1 MSSQPLRL
9 FHPRTLNKAYP
20 QAKILKENAIPAKPL
35 AILKKW
41 HDLIESGK
49 IKQQTEVQ
57 LQSSFISELCVEVLG
72 YKPMTKAGK
81 TGKWTLIPEERVG
94 KGSVDVCL
102 GSFSHTDKQ
111 QLVMFELKGADTSNM
126 DIAMK
131 GRKKSTVEQARKYAL
146 DANGKA
152 QWFMVSNCVEIRLY
166 KFPES
171 NDIYESW
178 QIKDLIQPEE
188 YQRFMLLLGHKQLI
202 TGKTEKLYKQSL
214 DVEKDITNELYADY
228 REIRIKLI
236 NGMKR
241 ENNRIRRADMV
252 KRAQTLL
259 DRVLFIAFAE
269 DRDLLPAH
277 TLSNYLNGADE
288 FKSGWDQ
295 LKLLFKDIK
304 YGEPKRNI
312 PLYNGD
318 LFAESPELEE
328 LDISDDL
335 LMLFKKLWEYDFATD
350 ISETILGHI
359 FEQSIADLD
368 QIYETITED
377 NELLL
382 EAQAHGTTGK
392 RKKDGV
398 VYTPDFITH
407 WIVGQTLGS
416 YLEKCKQAIEHEP
429 DSLTWWQAYRDR
441 LAVLRICDP
450 ACGSGAFLVAAFKY
464 LKEEY
469 KTVNTRLNEL
479 GETGDLV
486 SKDLNDDILNR
497 NLFGVDINAESVE
510 IARLS
515 LWLATAEKGK
525 KLTSLKNNIKQGN
538 SVIHHKSTDKNAFNW
553 DMQGFTDF
561 DVVLGN
567 PPYVRQERLSDIKPY
582 LEKHYQTYHGVA
594 DLYTYF
600 FELGLKIL
608 RKGGHL
614 GYISSSTFFKTG
626 SGEALRKHLS
636 IEANLKQIV
645 DFGDLQIFEGV
656 TTYPAILVMSK
667 PTRSRK
673 TAPENKLAFW
683 NVAANKLD
691 DLKTEMQS
699 PKWGEMGQHKLAL
712 DGWRLEDERLQA
724 LRQKIVR
731 NKPTLKEVYGSPLY
745 GLKTGLNAAFVIDKA
760 TRDQIV
766 NANPLSTDCLKPL
779 LEGKNLKKWYAAS
792 DNKYLIVFPKGWTRQ
807 QMKRVASDEIT
818 TEQAWAWLQGKH
830 PQICEWLK
838 PFEDKGSKRG
848 NKGDF
853 WWELLACSYY
863 HAFNEVKIG
872 YADISSTPS
881 FFVDRDCSYYTNTVY
896 FIAQGDAFL
905 AGMLNSP
912 VFWFLLVGKSNSI
925 RGGFYRLFTQYMSN
939 IPIPKATETQKQT
952 IATLAEECQQ
962 LAESRYKLEN
972 QLRKLIPSLCPA
984 DREAKLNNKL
994 KSWWLLSF
1002 DDFQAEIKKQF
1013 KQAIPLADRAEWDEL
1028 FNNNKTAIQ
1037 NKSAQLA
1044 VKEQA
1049 LNQQV
1054 YELFALDADE
1064 VALLEGSLR

>member
-9 FHPRTLNKAYP
+9 FHPRTLNKAYS
-20 QAKILKENAIPAKPL
+20 QAKILKDNIIPAKPL

-41 HDLIESGK
+41 NGLIESGQ
-49 IKQQTEVQ
+49 IKQQKEVQ

-214 DVEKDITNELYADY
+214 DVEKDITNDLYADY

-304 YGEPKRNI
+304 YGEPRRNI

-318 LFAESPELEE
+318 LFAENPELEE
-328 LDISDDL
+328 LKISDDL

-407 WIVGQTLGS
+407 WIVEQALGS
-416 YLEKCKQAIEHEP
+416 YLDKCKQAIEHEP
-429 DSLTWWQAYRDR
+429 DSLAWWQAYRDR

-469 KTVNTRLNEL
+469 KVVNTRLDEL

-486 SKDLNDDILNR
+486 SKDLNDDILNN

-525 KLTSLKNNIKQGN
+525 KLISLKNNIKQGN
-538 SVIHHKSTDKNAFNW
+538 SIIHHKSTDKNAFIW
-553 DMQGFTDF
+553 AGKFTDF

-608 RKGGHL
+608 RKDGHL

-645 DFGDLQIFEGV
+645 DFGDLQVFEGV

-683 NVAANKLD
+683 NIAANKLD

-745 GLKTGLNAAFVIDKA
+745 GIKTGRNEAFVIDQG
-760 TRDQIV
+760 TRDEFIEQDPRSLEII
-766 NANPLSTDCLKPL
+766 KPF
-779 LEGKNLKKWYAAS
+779 LEGKDLKKWRAEPR
-792 DNKYLIVFPKGWTRQ
+792 DLYLIFTRRGIDIEQYPAVKNHLEKYREILEPKPKDFPKGKKWLGRKAGTYKWYEIQ
-807 QMKRVASDEIT
+807 DSVDYFSNFESKKINYGHFSPSPLFAIDGKGFFSNDKSYIISD
-818 TEQAWAWLQGKH
+818 ADS
-830 PQICEWLK
+830 
-838 PFEDKGSKRG
+838 F
-848 NKGDF
+848 
-853 WWELLACSYY
+853 LL
-863 HAFNEVKIG
+863 G
-872 YADISSTPS
+872 
-881 FFVDRDCSYYTNTVY
+881 
-896 FIAQGDAFL
+896 L
-905 AGMLNSP
+905 LNSP
-912 VFWFLLVGKSNSI
+912 VHWFLIQAMCPFV
-925 RGGFYRLFTQYMSN
+925 RGGYYEVRIYFIETL
-939 IPIPKATETQKQT
+939 PIPKATNTQKQT

-984 DREAKLNNKL
+984 NREAKLNNKL

-1002 DDFQAEIKKQF
+1002 NDFQAEIKKQF

-1028 FNNNKTAIQ
+1028 FNSNKTTIQ
-1037 NKSAQLA
+1037 SKSAQLA

-1049 LNQQV
+1049 LNQAV
-1054 YELFALDADE
+1054 YDLFGLDANE
-1064 VALLEGSLR
+1064 IALLEESLK

>member
-41 HDLIESGK
+41 HDLIESGQ
-49 IKQQTEVQ
+49 IKQQKEVQ

-188 YQRFMLLLGHKQLI
+188 YQRFMLLLSHKQLI

-214 DVEKDITNELYADY
+214 DVEKDITNDLYADY

-304 YGEPKRNI
+304 YGEPRRNI

-318 LFAESPELEE
+318 LFAENPELEE
-328 LDISDDL
+328 LKISDDL

-469 KTVNTRLNEL
+469 KVVNTRLDEL

-486 SKDLNDDILNR
+486 SKDLNDDILNN

-608 RKGGHL
+608 RKDGHL

-645 DFGDLQIFEGV
+645 DFGDLQVFEGV

-683 NVAANKLD
+683 NVVANKLD

-712 DGWRLEDERLQA
+712 DGWRLEDERLQV

-745 GLKTGLNAAFVIDKA
+745 GIKTGRNEAFVIDRE
-760 TRDQIV
+760 TRDGLIEQDPRSLEII
-766 NANPLSTDCLKPL
+766 KPF
-779 LEGKNLKKWYAAS
+779 LEGKDLKKWRAEPR
-792 DNKYLIVFPKGWTRQ
+792 DLYLIFTRRGIDIEQYPAVKNHLEKYREILEPKPKDFPKDKKWKGRKAGTYQWYEIQ
-807 QMKRVASDEIT
+807 DAVDYYLSFDEHKIMYAHF
-818 TEQAWAWLQGKH
+818 QAMPLFH
-830 PQICEWLK
+830 FDTSEVYCN
-838 PFEDKGSKRG
+838 
-848 NKGDF
+848 NKGYIIPSADQF
-853 WWELLACSYY
+853 LL
-863 HAFNEVKIG
+863 G
-872 YADISSTPS
+872 Y
-881 FFVDRDCSYYTNTVY
+881 
-896 FIAQGDAFL
+896 
-905 AGMLNSP
+905 LNSS
-912 VFWFLLVGKSNSI
+912 VSWFAFTAMTTMVS
-925 RGGFYRLFTQYMSN
+925 GGFFEATTQN
-939 IPIPKATETQKQT
+939 VTRIPIPKATNTQKQT

-972 QLRKLIPSLCPA
+972 ELRKLVPSLCPA

-1013 KQAIPLADRAEWDEL
+1013 KQAIPLTDCAEWDEL